1 MARPMLSSKSERM
14 GAYNNVTVKFRD
26 TEREN
31 PCMECCSTPGTMLGS
46 GEPA

>member
-1 MARPMLSSKSERM
+1 MARPTLSSKSECT
-14 GAYNNVTVKFRD
+14 GACNNVTVKFRD

-31 PCMECCSTPGTMLGS
+31 PCIECCSTPGTMLGS